1 VIIHQ
6 TTLQVTINMA
16 KRKVLDKIYM
26 NIAREVST
34 LSRCNRNK
42 VGCVIVKDN
51 NILSMGYNGTP
62 TGMNND
68 CEDVV
73 VDTYLKNIGI
83 DDTIATTKWYVLHAE
98 SNAIAKMARSIN
110 GCEGATLYTTM
121 SPCKECAKLIIQ
133 AGIKEVIFHESY
145 GKDPEIPLDLL
156 KECNV
161 QTKYE

>member
-1 VIIHQ
+1 
-6 TTLQVTINMA
+6 MA

-62 TGMNND
+62 TSMDNE
-68 CEDVV
+68 CEDITT
-73 VDTYLKNIGI
+73 DLYLKNIGI